1 MTNRGAAHLKVGT
14 PSTVHVRDLFLV
26 GDIGGMPYT
35 PSSEYK
41 GNVQNHIKYEEIQK
55 DIE

>member
-1 MTNRGAAHLKVGT
+1 MTNRGAAHLKSGT